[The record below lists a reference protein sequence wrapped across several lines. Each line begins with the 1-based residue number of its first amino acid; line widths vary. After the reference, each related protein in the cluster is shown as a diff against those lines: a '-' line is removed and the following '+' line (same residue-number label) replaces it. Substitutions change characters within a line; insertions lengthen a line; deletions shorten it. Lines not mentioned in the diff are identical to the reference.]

1 MIKQTKQLEKNN
13 KRLEVENAQLKLK
26 MESMIRINTEPKKS
40 ENIPEFMK
48 IIQINKKIL
57 NKAREQNIFPKE
69 DEQ

>member
-1 MIKQTKQLEKNN
+1 
-13 KRLEVENAQLKLK
+13 
-26 MESMIRINTEPKKS
+26 MIRINTEPKKS